1 MLQSD
6 LTQVRSNFRQS
17 KTGYKAVELA
27 VKAANGESVSDVDTG
42 ALWYTKDNMEDPK
55 IAPCLYE

>member
-1 MLQSD
+1 
-6 LTQVRSNFRQS
+6 
-17 KTGYKAVELA
+17 VELA
-27 VKAANGESVSDVDTG
+27 IKASNGESVSDVDTG

>member
-1 MLQSD
+1 M
-6 LTQVRSNFRQS
+6 TQDPVQI
-17 KTGYKAVELA
+17 GYKAVELA
-27 VKAANGESVSDVDTG
+27 VKASNGESVSDVDTG